1 MGRIWM
7 PYFGAGLTLQDRHSN
22 MFMQTQ
28 IRIARSSEGDS
39 FIKKPKK
46 PKKNQNQTH

>member
-39 FIKKPKK
+39 FIKKTKKTPKK
-46 PKKNQNQTH
+46 KTQTH